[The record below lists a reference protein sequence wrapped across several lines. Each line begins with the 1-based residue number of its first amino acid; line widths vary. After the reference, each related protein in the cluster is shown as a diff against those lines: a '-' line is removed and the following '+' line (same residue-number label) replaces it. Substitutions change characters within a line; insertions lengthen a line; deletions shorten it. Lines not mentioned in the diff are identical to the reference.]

1 MNKDPW
7 ETINNTWIIYFVIA
21 LRWEFVLF
29 QDEVKS
35 SDTENESEILQQSPE
50 AICTVQ
56 LPKESVAISLPQ
68 GLTSATTISNMPG
81 LPEVVPMEVDT
92 DSNQGNISPT
102 LLKTIPEVTE
112 ESHTGIKADLSP
124 YIDNH
129 NSPEQDGNGDPY
141 PESTINLQDLR

>member
-1 MNKDPW
+1 M
-7 ETINNTWIIYFVIA
+7 
-21 LRWEFVLF
+21 F

-56 LPKESVAISLPQ
+56 LPKESVAISLSQ
-68 GLTSATTISNMPG
+68 AITSATTISNMPG

-92 DSNQGNISPT
+92 DCNQANISPT
-102 LLKTIPEVTE
+102 LLKTIPPLPEVTE
-112 ESHTGIKADLSP
+112 ESHTGIKADLSS
-124 YIDNH
+124 YIDSH